1 MQTAISKFGLF
12 AAGAALTI
20 MALVPIGE
28 STVSADSGQNSP
40 DVVRTPTNTPV
51 PGATNTP
58 RPNPTNT
65 PTSRQPTPQP
75 NQPYANVLIGKT
87 SNPSLIPV
95 GGDSVFTIGLRC
107 DGNVPCND
115 VVVYD
120 TLPSFMTVIS
130 VAPERAESSS
140 GSGQNITV
148 RVGQMRP
155 MEVLNIT
162 VVARAI
168 AAGSAFNEARVTASH
183 PDNPNDNYARAPIAA
198 TGPQPAPP
206 PPPPPPAPTPQTRY
220 VVVDRPVVV
229 ERPVIKYVYVP
240 LPRTGDEEAAP
251 SLPLLA
257 VGLITM
263 AAGVVARRRK

>member
-28 STVSADSGQNSP
+28 STVSADSVQNSP
-40 DVVRTPTNTPV
+40 DVVRT
-51 PGATNTP
+51 
-58 RPNPTNT
+58 PTNT

-75 NQPYANVLIGKT
+75 NQPYANVLIGNT
-87 SNPSLIPV
+87 SSPSLIPV

-148 RVGQMRP
+148 RVGQVRQ

-168 AAGSAFNEARVTASH
+168 AAGSAFNEVRVTASN

-198 TGPQPAPP
+198 TGPQPIPP
-206 PPPPPPAPTPQTRY
+206 PTPTPQTRY

-229 ERPVIKYVYVP
+229 ERPVTKYVYVP

>member
-28 STVSADSGQNSP
+28 STVSADSVQNSP

-51 PGATNTP
+51 PGATNPP
-58 RPNPTNT
+58 RPNSTNT
-65 PTSRQPTPQP
+65 PTSSQPTQVPS
-75 NQPYANVLIGKT
+75 QPYANILIGNT
-87 SNPSLIPV
+87 SSPSLIPV

-148 RVGQMRP
+148 RVGQVRQ

-168 AAGSAFNEARVTASH
+168 AAGSAFNEVRVTASN

-198 TGPQPAPP
+198 TGPQPIPP
-206 PPPPPPAPTPQTRY
+206 PTPTPQTRY

-229 ERPVIKYVYVP
+229 ERPVTKYVYVP

>member
-28 STVSADSGQNSP
+28 GTVAASSGQNSP
-40 DVVRTPTNTPV
+40 DVVRTPTNTPI
-51 PGATNTP
+51 PSAPTITP
-58 RPNPTNT
+58 RPGGTAT
-65 PTSRQPTPQP
+65 PVPRQPTPAP
-75 NQPYANVLIGKT
+75 SQPYANVQIGKT
-87 SNPSLIPV
+87 SNPSLISV
-95 GGDSVFTIGLRC
+95 GQDSVFTIGLRC
-107 DGNVPCND
+107 DGNVPCNN

-120 TLPSFMTVIS
+120 TLPSFMTVVS
-130 VAPERAESSS
+130 VAPQRALSSS

-148 RVGQMRP
+148 NVGEMRP

-168 AAGSAFNEARVTASH
+168 AAGSAFNEARVTAAH

-198 TGPQPAPP
+198 TGAQPP
-206 PPPPPPAPTPQTRY
+206 PPPPPPPQATPQ
-220 VVVDRPVVV
+220 VIVV
-229 ERPVIKYVYVP
+229 ERQVVVQKPVVRYVYVP
-240 LPRTGDEEAAP
+240 LPRTGDEEATSP

-257 VGLITM
+257 VGVVTM
-263 AAGVVARRRK
+263 AAGLVARRRK